1 MKAKEVAKPIRLPSL
16 KTLLKCVTKDGAC
29 GRGKAMLSREIR
41 KGSTARSLLLETLK
55 AREKVQVDRMTKRER
70 GLDSFLYWIVY
81 SITSPFDGDTDYR
94 RNARAIVEYVRIYS
108 K

>member
-1 MKAKEVAKPIRLPSL
+1 MKDKKAEKPIRLPSL
-16 KTLLKCVTKDGAC
+16 KTLLRCVTKDFAC

-55 AREKVQVDRMTKRER
+55 AREKVQIYRMTKRER
-70 GLDSFLYWIVY
+70 NLDSFLYWIVC
-81 SITSPFDGDTDYR
+81 SVTSSWSGTGYQ

-108 K
+108 Q